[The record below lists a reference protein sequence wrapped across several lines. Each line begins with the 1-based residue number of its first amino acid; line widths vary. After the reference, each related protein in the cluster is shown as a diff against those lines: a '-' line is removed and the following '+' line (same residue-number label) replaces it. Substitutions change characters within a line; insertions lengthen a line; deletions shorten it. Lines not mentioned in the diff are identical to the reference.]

1 MDADLGGVEHGDAEN
16 VAGARRTGADDL
28 GEEGDADA
36 HQLARLAALE
46 RLALGFLLFAQLLVV
61 DRLHRLV
68 HGGLIVAGIVLPA
81 ERRGVGELL
90 AADQILH
97 AEFGRIHAELLR
109 HDVHGALDAIGR
121 FGDAER
127 AAIGDAARR
136 LVGIDAV
143 DQHNARP
150 GSRRSR

>member
-1 MDADLGGVEHGDAEN
+1 MPLPVGWMRISARIEHGDAEN

-46 RLALGFLLFAQLLVV
+46 GFALCFLLLAQLLVA
-61 DRLHRLV
+61 DRLHRLA

-81 ERRGVGELL
+81 ERRRVGELL
-90 AADQILH
+90 APDQVLH

-109 HDVHGALDAIGR
+109 HDVHGALD
-121 FGDAER
+121 
-127 AAIGDAARR
+127 
-136 LVGIDAV
+136 
-143 DQHNARP
+143 
-150 GSRRSR
+150 GSRPLR